1 VVNTTFT
8 NIATVTADFPAV
20 IADTISAGDSAKV
33 TAKHPGLAL
42 SKTANASMVAAGSTV
57 TFTLE
62 VFNTGDDDLQNID
75 LVDSECGPLSD
86 PSGDNDD
93 DDILDPSE
101 VWIYTCSLSNVLVD
115 ISNTATVTVASASVD
130 TFTLSASDSATVDV
144 VNPNIQIEK
153 TPGLQYV
160 RAGMT
165 AGFSITVTNTS
176 TDTNLTNVT
185 ITDLHPLGADCNNFF
200 AALNAGASQNY
211 TCTSDPLPDDM
222 INNIQAV
229 GTLLSSQTVT
239 DTGTAQVDVITPTI
253 ALDITPPNQNIDG
266 GSNVM
271 FTLTVTNTGDS
282 PLSNIVL
289 NHNSTCDALSSG
301 SSDLNVGQT
310 STYTCTIN
318 NVTAD
323 LTLNASVTAT
333 PLAGPDVGDN
343 ASATVNVAGIDITKL
358 PDTQTIN
365 AGDTAVFSITVTN
378 MSSVVLSG
386 VSVVDPLAPDCD
398 NTFSSL
404 GVGQQET
411 YTCSLTNV
419 SASFTNIITATAASP
434 TAVSDSDSADVTVI
448 ADFTIYLPVVIK

>member
-1 VVNTTFT
+1 
-8 NIATVTADFPAV
+8 
-20 IADTISAGDSAKV
+20 
-33 TAKHPGLAL
+33 
-42 SKTANASMVAAGSTV
+42 
-57 TFTLE
+57 
-62 VFNTGDDDLQNID
+62 
-75 LVDSECGPLSD
+75 
-86 PSGDNDD
+86 
-93 DDILDPSE
+93 
-101 VWIYTCSLSNVLVD
+101 
-115 ISNTATVTVASASVD
+115 
-130 TFTLSASDSATVDV
+130 
-144 VNPNIQIEK
+144 
-153 TPGLQYV
+153 
-160 RAGMT
+160 
-165 AGFSITVTNTS
+165 
-176 TDTNLTNVT
+176 
-185 ITDLHPLGADCNNFF
+185 
-200 AALNAGASQNY
+200 
-211 TCTSDPLPDDM
+211 M

-239 DTGTAQVDVITPTI
+239 DTGTAQVDVITPSI
-253 ALDITPPNQNIDG
+253 ALDIFPAAQDVAPGADASFQLVI
-266 GSNVM
+266 
-271 FTLTVTNTGDS
+271 TNTGDS
-282 PLSNIVL
+282 VLSGVNV
-289 NHNSTCDALSSG
+289 TQDSSCSLTGGG
-301 SSDLNVGQT
+301 SGDLNIGQT
-310 STYTCTIN
+310 RTYGCIVT
-318 NVTAD
+318 NVLAD
-323 LTLNASVTAT
+323 FTLNASVTAT